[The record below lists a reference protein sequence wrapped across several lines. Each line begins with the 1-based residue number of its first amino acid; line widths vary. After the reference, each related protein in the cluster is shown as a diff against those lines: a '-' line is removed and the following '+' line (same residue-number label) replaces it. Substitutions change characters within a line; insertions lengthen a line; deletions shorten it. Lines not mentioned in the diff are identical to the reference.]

1 MKIGFVGLGKMGFNM
16 VENLLDKKHEV
27 TAFDLS
33 AEAVKNIAE
42 KGADTASSLKELAQ
56 KLSSPK
62 IVWLMV
68 PAGSPVD
75 KVLSELAPL
84 LSKGDIIID
93 GGNSYYK
100 DTMRRAEELKSKGI
114 DYLDAG
120 TSGGLSGARYGAC
133 MMIGGDKKVF
143 EIVEQLFKDMCVE
156 KGYGYVGKSGA
167 GHFVKM
173 VHNGVEYGMMEAI
186 GEGFEIL
193 DSSKFDV
200 NLKEVA
206 RIWSHGSIIR
216 GLLMELTESAFSK
229 DEKLSAVSGEV
240 ADSGEGRWTV
250 EAALDLNVPIP
261 VISNALQRR
270 YRSREANPLS
280 DRLVAALR
288 NEFGGHGFKRR

>member
-1 MKIGFVGLGKMGFNM
+1 
-16 VENLLDKKHEV
+16 
-27 TAFDLS
+27 
-33 AEAVKNIAE
+33 
-42 KGADTASSLKELAQ
+42 
-56 KLSSPK
+56 
-62 IVWLMV
+62 
-68 PAGSPVD
+68 
-75 KVLSELAPL
+75 
-84 LSKGDIIID
+84 
-93 GGNSYYK
+93 
-100 DTMRRAEELKSKGI
+100 
-114 DYLDAG
+114 
-120 TSGGLSGARYGAC
+120 